1 MKDSSHSNE
10 RAKQEKNT
18 RSIETELEKVN
29 SDLKIAKGN
38 VNISSM
44 REMKEKSSIRKE
56 NPKIKNRKYFMII
69 PIVIVAIIIISIV
82 VFFLIRLK
90 SNKKNESKEEIELKK
105 NNEGYSF
112 TAIYRSQIGEKIK
125 LFNPVSINM
134 NESEYKV
141 FIPTGNSTLRKL
153 EEIESNYGEINC
165 TGNGLLKIIVNFTKE
180 LSNLDFMFEGC
191 ENLISAN
198 LSQINSPSLQSSIYT
213 FTNCKNLK
221 QVDLS
226 SIDTSKVTTMDFLF
240 SGCNN
245 LIEIKG
251 LENLNTSSV
260 KKTAGMF
267 LECEKLRHVN
277 LSAFKLDKIE
287 EPSGMFI
294 NNPSLEAVDLGDCN
308 DINQVLQIF
317 PSEINNTE
325 ITIYSKIDTNITI
338 DDFNIDDM
346 PKEVF
351 GLPECSKGDGSSCL
365 ECDEERPNHCK
376 SCNEG
381 YYLPF
386 IDSPEC
392 GKCNEGCKECYQD
405 PENLQNSICKICEDG
420 YNLFKGICI
429 KDCEIGKNE
438 KCLECKTEEG
448 KNDQCLKCNDGY
460 YLSEINNYMQKK

>member
-1 MKDSSHSNE
+1 MKDSYSSNV
-10 RAKQEKNT
+10 RAKQEKNE
-18 RSIETELEKVN
+18 RSAEMELKQVNIE
-29 SDLKIAKGN
+29 LKETKGN
-38 VNISSM
+38 VNISSQ
-44 REMKEKSSIRKE
+44 REMKEKISIRKE
-56 NPKIKNRKYFMII
+56 NPKIKIRKYLMII
-69 PIVIVAIIIISIV
+69 PIVIVAIIIVSIV
-82 VFFLIRLK
+82 IFFLIRLK
-90 SNKKNESKEEIELKK
+90 SNKKNESKEEIEVEK
-105 NNEGYSF
+105 NNEGYLF
-112 TAIYRSQIGEKIK
+112 TAIYQTKIGEKIK
-125 LFNPVSINM
+125 LFNPVSVNM
-134 NESEYKV
+134 NENEYQV
-141 FIPTGNSTLRKL
+141 FMLTRNSTLRNL
-153 EEIESNYGEINC
+153 EEIESNYGVINS
-165 TGNGLLKIIVNFTKE
+165 TRNGLIKIIVNFTKA

-191 ENLISAN
+191 EDLISVN

-221 QVDLS
+221 QADLS

-346 PKEVF
+346 PIEAF

-392 GKCNEGCKECYQD
+392 GKCNEGCKECYQV